1 MKISEL
7 KANPNNPRVVKDAKF
22 AKAVNSLLCFP
33 KMLPKRKM
41 IIDRQG
47 NNITLGGNVRL
58 RAIEHIAK
66 ISSATFEELCLSA
79 GAKEDA
85 IAVWEQV
92 RKTKSIPDEW
102 VDNADEFTEEEK
114 QRFILADNVGFGEWD
129 WDILANRWDAV
140 ELEEIGL
147 DLPDLFKDAHEVE
160 AQEDDYESP
169 DIDTVQ
175 TDIVPGDLF
184 EIGEHRLLCGD
195 STTTDSYDRLMQG
208 EQADMCVT
216 DPPYNVAYEGG
227 TKDKLKIQNDDMSA
241 SDFYQFLY
249 DFYTALTTCTK
260 KGGAIYVWHA
270 SSEVVNFAKAMMDAG
285 WLLKQQLIW
294 VKNSMVIGRQ
304 DYQWKHEAC
313 LYGWLEGAAHNWY
326 SDRSQTTV
334 IEFNRPNRNAEH
346 PTMKPVGLFGY
357 QIQNSSKRGDIVI
370 DPFAGSGTTMVACE
384 ETGRKARVIELDPK
398 YCAVIIDRMI
408 KAFPGIE
415 IKKNGEPYIPDAMS

>member
-1 MKISEL
+1 MKYMQQQLIKISEL
-7 KANPNNPRVVKDAKF
+7 KNNTGQVEGLPKNPRFIKDHKYAKLKASLEADPEMMELREVIAYDNNGELVVI
-22 AKAVNSLLCFP
+22 C
-33 KMLPKRKM
+33 
-41 IIDRQG
+41 G
-47 NNITLGGNVRL
+47 NMRL
-58 RAIEHIAK
+58 RALK
-66 ISSATFEELCLSA
+66 EL
-79 GAKEDA
+79 GVKEVPVKVLPKETPA
-85 IAVWEQV
+85 
-92 RKTKSIPDEW
+92 
-102 VDNADEFTEEEK
+102 EK
-114 QRFILADNVGFGEWD
+114 LRAYTIKDNVGFGEDSWD
-129 WDILANRWDAV
+129 DLANDWNPV
-140 ELEEIGL
+140 ELEEWGL
-147 DLPDLFKDAHEVE
+147 ELPDLFGDAQEVD

-169 DIDTVQ
+169 DVDTIE

-216 DPPYNVAYEGG
+216 DPPYNVAYEGK
-227 TKDKLKIQNDDMSA
+227 TADKMKIQNDSMSA
-241 SDFYQFLY
+241 SAFYQFLY

-270 SSEVVNFAKAMMDAG
+270 SSEVVNFAKAMVDAG

-294 VKNSMVIGRQ
+294 VKNSMVMGRQ
-304 DYQWKHEAC
+304 DYQWKHEPC

-346 PTMKPVGLFGY
+346 PTMKPVGLFAY
-357 QIQNSSKRGDIVI
+357 QIQNSSKKGDIVI

-415 IKKNGEPYIPDAMS
+415 IKKNGEAYIAEAMA

>member
-1 MKISEL
+1 MQQQLIKISLLKNNTGQVEGLPKNPRLIKDQKYAKL
-7 KANPNNPRVVKDAKF
+7 KASLESDPEMMELREVIAYDNDGELVVI
-22 AKAVNSLLCFP
+22 C
-33 KMLPKRKM
+33 
-41 IIDRQG
+41 G
-47 NNITLGGNVRL
+47 NMRL
-58 RAIEHIAK
+58 RALK
-66 ISSATFEELCLSA
+66 EL
-79 GAKEDA
+79 GIKEVPVKVLPKETPA
-85 IAVWEQV
+85 
-92 RKTKSIPDEW
+92 
-102 VDNADEFTEEEK
+102 EK
-114 QRFILADNVGFGEWD
+114 LRAYTIKDNVGFGEDSWD
-129 WDILANRWDAV
+129 DLANDWDAV
-140 ELEEIGL
+140 ELEEWGL
-147 DLPDLFKDAHEVE
+147 ELPDLFEGAQEVE
-160 AQEDDYESP
+160 AKEDDYESP

-184 EIGEHRLLCGD
+184 EIGEHRLLCWD

-216 DPPYNVAYEGG
+216 DPPYNVAYEGK
-227 TKDKLKIQNDDMSA
+227 TEDKMKIQNDSMSA

-294 VKNSMVIGRQ
+294 VKNSMVMGRQ
-304 DYQWKHEAC
+304 DYQWKHEPC

-334 IEFNRPNRNAEH
+334 IEFNRPNRNSEH

-415 IKKNGEPYIPDAMS
+415 IKKNGEPYIPEAMS

>member
-47 NNITLGGNVRL
+47 NNITLGGNVRF

-114 QRFILADNVGFGEWD
+114 QRFIVADNVGFGEWD
-129 WDILANRWDAV
+129 WDILANDWDAV
-140 ELEEIGL
+140 QLEDWGL
-147 DLPDLFKDAHEVE
+147 ELPDLFKDAQEVK
-160 AQEDDYESP
+160 AKEDDYESP

-208 EQADMCVT
+208 EQRDRPAVQRRLRGR
-216 DPPYNVAYEGG
+216 YRV
-227 TKDKLKIQNDDMSA
+227 KD
-241 SDFYQFLY
+241 
-249 DFYTALTTCTK
+249 
-260 KGGAIYVWHA
+260 H
-270 SSEVVNFAKAMMDAG
+270 E
-285 WLLKQQLIW
+285 
-294 VKNSMVIGRQ
+294 RQ
-304 DYQWKHEAC
+304 H
-313 LYGWLEGAAHNWY
+313 
-326 SDRSQTTV
+326 
-334 IEFNRPNRNAEH
+334 
-346 PTMKPVGLFGY
+346 VG
-357 QIQNSSKRGDIVI
+357 I
-370 DPFAGSGTTMVACE
+370 
-384 ETGRKARVIELDPK
+384 
-398 YCAVIIDRMI
+398 
-408 KAFPGIE
+408 
-415 IKKNGEPYIPDAMS
+415 